1 MAKDV
6 SSYEQYLL
14 DMGERRG
21 EKRGEKRGESN
32 TILRFIRSKR
42 KRHISDTQI
51 QQDLLDDFGLNE
63 SKASQYM
70 AVAAKA

>member
-14 DMGERRG
+14 DMGERRAEKKAEKIG
-21 EKRGEKRGESN
+21 ERN
-32 TILRFIRSKR
+32 VILRFIRNKR

-51 QQDLLDDFGLNE
+51 QQDILDFGLNE
-63 SKASQYM
+63 SKAKQYM
-70 AVAAKA
+70 KAAAKA

>member
-6 SSYEQYLL
+6 SSYDQYLL
-14 DMGERRG
+14 DMGER
-21 EKRGEKRGESN
+21 RGEKRGESN

-63 SKASQYM
+63 SKASHYM
-70 AVAAKA
+70 TAAAKA